1 MTGRVPVV
9 VLGGWLGAGKT
20 TVVNHLLRQAQG
32 RRIAVLVN
40 DFGDVPI
47 DADLIEGRLA
57 SDVLALAGGCICC
70 SVGSDLV
77 GTLAGLLSGDA
88 PPDVVL
94 VECSGVALPASV
106 ARTARLVPQAEVD
119 GIVVLVDAEQFPAW
133 VADPYVGD
141 TARSQAVQADLVV
154 VTKTDLADPGAA
166 RRSLRSITASAPV
179 VDAARGDV
187 PIDVVLGIRALPQA
201 ADARPF
207 GGPGRFGPDAAAAG
221 PSGLSGSASPGDAA
235 RRYASETRRPAGPLD
250 IDRLTAELADPAT
263 GLLRAKGC
271 VTGLDGRRWWVQATG
286 RRVSAEPV
294 KGPAPEA
301 DALVLIRAVVTP

>member
-20 TVVNHLLRQAQG
+20 TVVNHLLRHAQG

-77 GTLAGLLSGDA
+77 GTLSGLLGGDA

-106 ARTARLVPQAEVD
+106 ARTARLVPQAEID

-154 VTKTDLADPGAA
+154 VTKTDLADPAAA
-166 RRSLRSITASAPV
+166 RRSLRSIAAAAPV
-179 VDAARGDV
+179 VEAARGDV
-187 PIDVVLGIRALPQA
+187 PIDVVLGIRPLPQPA
-201 ADARPF
+201 GARPF
-207 GGPGRFGPDAAAAG
+207 GGLGRFAAG
-221 PSGLSGSASPGDAA
+221 ASADDPSSPPPPTRDAA

-250 IDRLTAELADPAT
+250 LDSLKAELADPAG

-286 RRVSAEPV
+286 RRVTAEPV
-294 KGPAPEA
+294 TGPAPEA
-301 DALVLIRAVVTP
+301 DALVLIRMAASR